1 MRIKLSGIDFS
12 GGIFRIRTEDGS
24 LLTLSLLNEDFP
36 GAGSTTGVNTL
47 CVDYTYVSEGTEH
60 VCSCTSCV
68 GMSSAVPRE
77 GMTDGKVY
85 IGSDNPGIYGERLT
99 GRNYAQCWIDV
110 TDPGASQGSS
120 GSRSAAQAEPSEVT
134 SVNGKTGEVF
144 LSASD
149 VGAVPLPLMGQPD
162 GVATLDSTGHIPDSQ
177 IPASVS
183 SVATYAQRVLFPAE
197 GRPNVLYVALDEN
210 RCYVWNVSYYDEVSG
225 AYDIATSSLPGLL
238 RTLDG
243 DAAHF
248 LNGNGMWSAVTASD
262 VGLGSVANTGDSA
275 VPVENGTTKFT
286 TGGAYTELAKKAD
299 KSDTSTELA
308 KKVDKTTTVNGHALS
323 ADVTVTKSD
332 VGLGSVVNT
341 GDSAVPVENG
351 TTKFT
356 TGGAYTELAK
366 KADKTTTVN
375 GHALSAD
382 VTVTKSDVGLGSVVN
397 TGDSAVPV
405 ENGTTKFTTGGA
417 YTELAKKADKTTTV
431 NGHALSS
438 NVTVTKSD
446 VGLGSVVNTGDSATP
461 VSGGTTKFTTGGAYT
476 ELAKKVDKTTTV
488 NGHALSSN
496 VTVTASDVG
505 AYVKPGTGIPKSDL
519 ASGVQASLGA
529 ADTALQGIKVNGTAV
544 TPVSG
549 VAGISVPVPAS
560 ASPVV
565 DGAASAGTSA
575 EYARADHVHPT
586 DTTREAV
593 ANKEQTLSTASTT
606 AYPSSKAV
614 ADFVN
619 SSIATNT
626 ANFKGTLS
634 EETDLGLTSSAT
646 NAQIA
651 AALGSYSWSP
661 SPTNNDYCFVS
672 VNDSATVD
680 IDEYRRFKYNGS
692 TWEYE
697 YTLNNSSYTQAQWDA
712 INSGINTTKV
722 STYSAHVASTGNPH
736 SVTKAQVGLGS
747 VVNTG
752 DSAVPVENG
761 TTKLTT
767 GGAYTELAKKVDK
780 TTTVNGH
787 ALSSDVTVTKSDVGL
802 GNADNTADADKNV
815 LTAKRIVNT
824 ETTIKT
830 GNTSQQR
837 ITLNTLMTWLL
848 AQQYIPSE
856 TACSVIIQTSW
867 SYAANDILQLNI
879 SDTDYE
885 LQLAGVI
892 IEVIGTVTDYQTGVF
907 RLRIHSSPTT
917 SFTITSGYSTF
928 PVNHIAE
935 YTCNGPYYAP
945 TWKMFLTND
954 DVTVATQSAKGLMS
968 AADKTKLDS
977 IAAGAQVNTVTGV
990 KGNAEADYRTGNINI
1005 TAANVGAVPA
1015 SDKGAANGVASLG
1028 ADGKV
1033 PASQLPYIGGSSAE
1047 ATLLVGT
1054 SAGIKYSTDKGHTWQ
1069 DSDITSGDYRAFG
1082 IFPDGSC
1089 IACTRSNVNKVKYS
1103 TDNGHTWQNSN
1114 SGDGY
1119 YGVLGVFPDGS
1130 CLLSSY
1136 STGIGIKYS
1145 TDKGHTWQDSD
1156 ITSGNYR
1163 AFGIFPDGSCIA
1175 GSNNNG
1181 IKYSTDKGHTWQDSN
1196 ITSGDYTA
1204 LAVFP
1209 DGSCV
1214 AGSSTSNP
1222 KYSTDKGHTWQN
1234 STGSAGPI
1242 TVFALFPDGS
1252 CLACGGTGIKYS
1264 TDKGHTWQDSDITS
1278 GDYRAFGIFPDGS
1291 CIAGSN
1297 NNGIKYSTDKGH
1309 TWQNSD
1315 ITSGTY
1321 NFLAVLPDGSCVAG
1335 NRTSIGIK
1343 YSTDKGHTWQ
1353 NSNNT
1358 TATCYAFSA
1367 ILANW
1372 PVTTDATGKIPDS
1385 YLPDWLL
1392 ALKPST

>member
-1 MRIKLSGIDFS
+1 M
-12 GGIFRIRTEDGS
+12 
-24 LLTLSLLNEDFP
+24 
-36 GAGSTTGVNTL
+36 
-47 CVDYTYVSEGTEH
+47 
-60 VCSCTSCV
+60 
-68 GMSSAVPRE
+68 
-77 GMTDGKVY
+77 
-85 IGSDNPGIYGERLT
+85 
-99 GRNYAQCWIDV
+99 
-110 TDPGASQGSS
+110 
-120 GSRSAAQAEPSEVT
+120 
-134 SVNGKTGEVF
+134 
-144 LSASD
+144 
-149 VGAVPLPLMGQPD
+149 
-162 GVATLDSTGHIPDSQ
+162 
-177 IPASVS
+177 
-183 SVATYAQRVLFPAE
+183 
-197 GRPNVLYVALDEN
+197 
-210 RCYVWNVSYYDEVSG
+210 
-225 AYDIATSSLPGLL
+225 
-238 RTLDG
+238 
-243 DAAHF
+243 
-248 LNGNGMWSAVTASD
+248 
-262 VGLGSVANTGDSA
+262 
-275 VPVENGTTKFT
+275 
-286 TGGAYTELAKKAD
+286 
-299 KSDTSTELA
+299 
-308 KKVDKTTTVNGHALS
+308 
-323 ADVTVTKSD
+323 
-332 VGLGSVVNT
+332 
-341 GDSAVPVENG
+341 
-351 TTKFT
+351 
-356 TGGAYTELAK
+356 
-366 KADKTTTVN
+366 
-375 GHALSAD
+375 
-382 VTVTKSDVGLGSVVN
+382 
-397 TGDSAVPV
+397 

-1103 TDNGHTWQNSN
+1103 TDKGHTWQNSN

-1156 ITSGNYR
+1156 ITSGDYR